1 MAVEWLLNNRP
12 IAMEWDKQDD
22 HDHAMIG
29 WIS

>member
-22 HDHAMIG
+22 HDHAMIS